1 MNHTKMV
8 LYYYLYADDRDWSSQ
23 NQKETSEGLKKK
35 KKGLFLHYIRKQTPG
50 LPNIL
55 NKAGGILNTGHYRE
69 LKSFRIVADS
79 VASSNI

>member
-8 LYYYLYADDRDWSSQ
+8 LYYYLYADDRDHLPRIR
-23 NQKETSEGLKKK
+23 KRPLKVK
-35 KKGLFLHYIRKQTPG
+35 KKGFFYIITIRKHTPG

-55 NKAGGILNTGHYRE
+55 NKAGRILIRGHYRE
-69 LKSFRIVADS
+69 LKSFSIVGDS